1 MSCAGFGR
9 FLHRF
14 AGTVFWLV
22 VCRRC
27 AHYWKL
33 VIILFNKPFRVL
45 SQFTT
50 ESDKSVL
57 AGFIDIPGVY
67 CAGRLDYD
75 SEGLLILT
83 DDGNLQQRIA
93 NPKYGKRKSYWV
105 QVEGEPGEGDLDKLR
120 KGVRLKDGMTRPA
133 SVELMSAPD
142 IWQREPPIRVRK
154 SIPTSWLKLAIS
166 EGRNRQVRRMSAHIG
181 YPVLRL
187 IRHQVGEWELGNIPV
202 GRYKVL

>member
-1 MSCAGFGR
+1 M
-9 FLHRF
+9 
-14 AGTVFWLV
+14 V
-22 VCRRC
+22 
-27 AHYWKL
+27 
-33 VIILFNKPFRVL
+33 ILFNKPFRVL

-50 ESDKSVL
+50 EDDKSVL
-57 AGFIDIPGVY
+57 ADYIDIPGVY

-105 QVEGEPGEGDLDKLR
+105 QVEGDPGEVDLDRLR
-120 KGVRLKDGMTRPA
+120 QGVRLRDGMTKSA
-133 SVELMSAPD
+133 SVELIPVPE

-154 SIPTSWLKLAIS
+154 SIPTSWLNLEIS
-166 EGRNRQVRRMSAHIG
+166 EGRNRQARRMTAHIG
-181 YPVLRL
+181 YPTLRL
-187 IRHQVGEWELGNIPV
+187 IRHQVGEWELGKIPV

>member
-1 MSCAGFGR
+1 MSCADFGR
-9 FLHRF
+9 LHSV

-105 QVEGEPGEGDLDKLR
+105 QVEGEPGEGDLEKLR